1 MSGMVLRFDS
11 PERRGKPSSVT
22 EPGNDEY
29 RRMAEPL
36 AAWLTGR
43 LDDATHVEVGTF
55 DRPSGGYSAETLI
68 VPITVTTDSSTAQR
82 TIVLRRETPE
92 PPVYPV
98 QVTVENEIGLQW
110 RVMSAL
116 AAHAEVPIAPLIG
129 YETDPEVIG
138 SPFFVMD
145 FVAGDIPRED
155 PPYLLTGFYAQASA
169 AERELMGYRCLDL
182 MAGVHAVDVEGAG
195 LGWLTDSDVNDGHRQ
210 LQIWRDYA
218 EAELD
223 GRPHDLM
230 LAAFERVADEL
241 PNTDTAVLTWGDA
254 RLGNVIWQDF
264 QPACL
269 TDFEAAALAPPEMD
283 LGWCL
288 MFEQWSHALAGVTT
302 SAGVP
307 SLQQQV
313 EHYCTVSNHE
323 VTDVGPW
330 VLFAAARYA
339 AIVVRIMNRW
349 VDRGLLDA
357 DQTVYLDPIAPVLRP
372 LLEA

>member
-1 MSGMVLRFDS
+1 M
-11 PERRGKPSSVT
+11 T
-22 EPGNDEY
+22 ESANDEY
-29 RRMAEPL
+29 SDMAAPL
-36 AAWLTGR
+36 AAWLTER
-43 LDDATHVEVGTF
+43 LDDVNHVEVGAF

-68 VPITVTTDSSTAQR
+68 VPITVTTPASTEDR
-82 TIVLRRETPE
+82 TIVLRREMPE

-98 QVTVENEIGLQW
+98 QVPVDNEIEIQW

-116 AAHAEVPIAPLIG
+116 ATHADVPIAPLLG
-129 YETDPEVIG
+129 YETDPDVLG

-145 FVAGDIPRED
+145 FIGGDIPRED
-155 PPYLLTGFYAQASA
+155 PAYVLSGFYAEADSA
-169 AERELMGYRCLDL
+169 ARELMATRCIDV
-182 MAGVHAVDVEGAG
+182 MAGVHAVDIETAD
-195 LGWLTDSDVNDGHRQ
+195 LGWLSDSDVNDGHRQ
-210 LQIWRDYA
+210 LEIWRDYA
-218 EAELD
+218 ERELD

-230 LAAFERVADEL
+230 MAAFDRVADEL
-241 PNTDTAVLTWGDA
+241 PKTDTTVLAWGDA

-264 QPACL
+264 RPACL

-288 MFEQWSHALAGVTT
+288 MFEQWSHALAGIDLLP
-302 SAGVP
+302 GIP
-307 SLQQQV
+307 STELQV
-313 EHYCTVSNHE
+313 EHYVAVSNHE
-323 VTDVGPW
+323 VADIGPW

-372 LLEA
+372 LLDA

>member
-1 MSGMVLRFDS
+1 M
-11 PERRGKPSSVT
+11 T
-22 EPGNDEY
+22 EPPNDEY
-29 RRMAEPL
+29 DGTAEPL

-43 LDDATHVEVGTF
+43 LDDVGHVEVGVF
-55 DRPSGGYSAETLI
+55 GRPGGGYSAETLI
-68 VPITVTTDSSTAQR
+68 VPITVTTSSATEER

-98 QVTVENEIGLQW
+98 QVQLDNEIEIQW

-116 AAHAEVPIAPLIG
+116 AAHADVPIASLIG
-129 YETDPEVIG
+129 YETDPAVLG

-145 FVAGDIPRED
+145 FVGGDIPRED
-155 PPYLLTGFYAQASA
+155 PPYMSTGFYAQASP
-169 AERELMGYRCLDL
+169 AERELMGCRCLDV
-182 MAGVHAVDVEGAG
+182 MAGVHAVDIEEAG
-195 LGWLTDSDVNDGHRQ
+195 LGWLTDSDVNDGRRQ
-210 LQIWRDYA
+210 LKIWRDYA
-218 EAELD
+218 ERELD
-223 GRPHDLM
+223 GRPHELM
-230 LAAFERVADEL
+230 LEAFDRVAEEL
-241 PNTDTAVLTWGDA
+241 PRTDTTVLTWGDA
-254 RLGNVIWQDF
+254 RLGNVIWQNF

-288 MFEQWSHALAGVTT
+288 MFEQWSHALAGVGV

-313 EHYCTVSNHE
+313 EHYSTVGNHE
-323 VTDVGPW
+323 VTDIGPW

-372 LLEA
+372 LLDA

>member
-1 MSGMVLRFDS
+1 MSESNNSEHRDL
-11 PERRGKPSSVT
+11 
-22 EPGNDEY
+22 
-29 RRMAEPL
+29 AEPL

-43 LDDATHVEVGTF
+43 LDGVNHVEVGAF

-68 VPITVTTDSSTAQR
+68 VPITVTTPASTEDR
-82 TIVLRRETPE
+82 TIVLRREMPE

-98 QVTVENEIGLQW
+98 QVSVDNEIEMQW

-116 AAHAEVPIAPLIG
+116 ATHTDVPIAPLLG
-129 YETDPEVIG
+129 YETDTSVLG

-145 FVAGDIPRED
+145 FIGGDIPRED
-155 PPYLLTGFYAQASA
+155 PPYVLSGFYAKADPA
-169 AERELMGYRCLDL
+169 ARALMSKGCIEV
-182 MAGVHAVDVEGAG
+182 MAQVHAVDIGTAD
-195 LGWLTDSDVNDGHRQ
+195 LGWLSDSDIDDGHRQ
-210 LQIWRDYA
+210 LRIWRDYA
-218 EAELD
+218 ERELD

-230 LAAFERVADEL
+230 MAAFDRVADEL
-241 PNTDTAVLTWGDA
+241 PKTDATVLTWGDA
-254 RLGNVIWQDF
+254 RLGNVIWQNF
-264 QPACL
+264 RPACL

-288 MFEQWSHALAGVTT
+288 MFEQWSHALAGIEMLP
-302 SAGVP
+302 GIP
-307 SLQQQV
+307 STELQV
-313 EHYCTVSNHE
+313 EHYMEVSGRE
-323 VTDVGPW
+323 VTDIGPW

>member
-1 MSGMVLRFDS
+1 M
-11 PERRGKPSSVT
+11 T
-22 EPGNDEY
+22 ETANDEY
-29 RRMAEPL
+29 RDMAEPL
-36 AAWLTGR
+36 AAWLTEH
-43 LDDATHVEVGTF
+43 LDDVTHVGIGAF

-68 VPITVTTDSSTAQR
+68 VPITAATSSSTDKR
-82 TIVLRRETPE
+82 TIVLRREMPE

-98 QVTVENEIGLQW
+98 QVAVDNEIEIQW

-116 AAHAEVPIAPLIG
+116 AAHADVPIASLIG
-129 YETDPEVIG
+129 YETDSEVLG

-145 FVAGDIPRED
+145 FVGGEIPRED
-155 PPYLLTGFYAQASA
+155 PPYVLTGFYAQASP
-169 AERELMGYRCLDL
+169 AERELMGYRCLDV
-182 MAGVHAVDVEGAG
+182 MAGVHAVDIDEAG

-210 LQIWRDYA
+210 LKIWHDYA
-218 EAELD
+218 ERELD
-223 GRPHDLM
+223 GRPHELM
-230 LAAFERVADEL
+230 MTAFDRVADEL
-241 PNTDTAVLTWGDA
+241 PRTDTTVLTWGDA
-254 RLGNVIWQDF
+254 RLGNVIWQNF

-288 MFEQWSHALAGVTT
+288 MFEQWSHALAGVEV

-313 EHYCTVSNHE
+313 EYYAAVSNHE
-323 VTDVGPW
+323 VADIGPW

-372 LLEA
+372 LLDA

>member
-1 MSGMVLRFDS
+1 MTGS
-11 PERRGKPSSVT
+11 ET
-22 EPGNDEY
+22 DEY
-29 RRMAEPL
+29 DRMAESL
-36 AAWLTGR
+36 AAWLTEH
-43 LDDATHVEVGTF
+43 LDDATHVEVGAF

-68 VPITVTTDSSTAQR
+68 VPITVTTHSSTAQR
-82 TIVLRRETPE
+82 TIVLRREMPE

-98 QVTVENEIGLQW
+98 QVEVDNEIEIQW

-116 AAHAEVPIAPLIG
+116 AAHAEVPIASLLG
-129 YETDPEVIG
+129 YETDPDVIG

-145 FVAGDIPRED
+145 FVGGDIPRED
-155 PPYLLTGFYAQASA
+155 PPYASTGFYAQASA
-169 AERELMGYRCLDL
+169 AQRELMGYRCLDV
-182 MAGVHAVDVEGAG
+182 MAGVHAVDIEEAG
-195 LGWLTDSDVNDGHRQ
+195 LGWLTDSDINDGHRQ
-210 LQIWRDYA
+210 LRIWRDYA

-230 LAAFERVADEL
+230 LAAFARVADEL
-241 PNTDTAVLTWGDA
+241 PKTDTTVLTWGDA
-254 RLGNVIWQDF
+254 RLGNVIWQNF

-288 MFEQWSHALAGVTT
+288 MFEQWSHVLAGVTM

-313 EHYCTVSNHE
+313 EHYCTVSRHE
-323 VTDVGPW
+323 VADIGPW

-357 DQTVYLDPIAPVLRP
+357 DQTVYLDPIAPVLKA

>member
-1 MSGMVLRFDS
+1 M
-11 PERRGKPSSVT
+11 T
-22 EPGNDEY
+22 ETANDEY
-29 RRMAEPL
+29 RDMATPL
-36 AAWLTGR
+36 AAWLTTH
-43 LDDATHVEVGTF
+43 LDGATHVEVGAF

-68 VPITVTTDSSTAQR
+68 VPITVTTSASTEDRA
-82 TIVLRRETPE
+82 IVLRREMPE

-98 QVTVENEIGLQW
+98 QVAVDNEIEIQW

-116 AAHAEVPIAPLIG
+116 AAHADVPIAPLIG
-129 YETDPEVIG
+129 YETDSEVLG

-155 PPYLLTGFYAQASA
+155 PPYVLTGFYAQASP
-169 AERELMGYRCLDL
+169 AERDLMGFRCLDV
-182 MAGVHAVDVEGAG
+182 MAGVHAVDIDEAS

-210 LQIWRDYA
+210 LKIWRDYA
-218 EAELD
+218 ERELD
-223 GRPHDLM
+223 GRSHELM
-230 LAAFERVADEL
+230 MAAFDRVAEEL
-241 PNTDTAVLTWGDA
+241 PRTDTTVLTWGDA
-254 RLGNVIWQDF
+254 RLGNVIWQNF

-288 MFEQWSHALAGVTT
+288 MFEQWSHALAGVEV
-302 SAGVP
+302 SVGVP

-313 EHYCTVSNHE
+313 EHYSTVGNHE
-323 VTDVGPW
+323 VTDIGPW

-372 LLEA
+372 LLDA